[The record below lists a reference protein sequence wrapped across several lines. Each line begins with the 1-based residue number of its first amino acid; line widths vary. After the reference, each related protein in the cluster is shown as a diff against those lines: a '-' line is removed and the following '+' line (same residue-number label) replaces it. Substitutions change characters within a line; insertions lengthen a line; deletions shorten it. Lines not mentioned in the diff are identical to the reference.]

1 MSAVSSPPTV
11 VPRVSVVLPIYNTAR
26 YLRELVQRLKD
37 TLEKASPD
45 FEICMVDDGD
55 PDNAWEILRDLAAED
70 PRVKAIKLSRN
81 FGQHPA
87 IAAGFEHA
95 TGGVIILMD
104 ADLQDRPEDIP
115 RLLEK
120 LQGDVDVV
128 YTVKVGQEESF
139 STRLTSLLYHYVF
152 SKLTQT
158 NIPRNIGTFRAFT
171 RRFLEALL
179 SYPERNILYGPLM
192 FYAGFEY
199 VTVEVLHDVRRG
211 SRSAYTFRKRLT
223 LAVSSILSYTDLP
236 QRALVNLGALILA
249 CSGIY
254 MLVVVIEYFFFG
266 VRLPSGL
273 TLVVLLLT
281 VILGVIM
288 FSLGIIGTYVFR
300 VYQEVLRRPRYIISR
315 SINVT
320 NKQGA

>member
-45 FEICMVDDGD
+45 FEIFMVDDGD

-128 YTVKVGQEESF
+128 YTVKVGQQESF

-152 SKLTQT
+152 SKLTRT
-158 NIPRNIGTFRAFT
+158 NVPRNIGTFRAFT

-179 SYPERNILYGPLM
+179 SYPERNVLYGPLM

-199 VTVEVLHDVRRG
+199 VTVEVLHDVRRE

-236 QRALVNLGALILA
+236 QRVLVNLGALILA

-254 MLVVVIEYFFFG
+254 MLIVVIEYFFFG
-266 VRLPSGL
+266 IRLPSGL

-288 FSLGIIGTYVFR
+288 FSLGVIGTYVFR
-300 VYQEVLRRPRYIISR
+300 VYQEVLQRPRYIISR